1 MKIVRNLTYLLQG
14 AGMAMT
20 MNFLGLT
27 LALCTF
33 ILLIAQVRFDS
44 TFDAYH
50 SDADR
55 IYRVELEWQ
64 GKKVAIVS
72 KPMVDFMSQFPI
84 VEANTM
90 MEMGVKTIRFL

>member
-64 GKKVAIVS
+64 GKRWLLFLNQWLILCRN
-72 KPMVDFMSQFPI
+72 FLLLRR
-84 VEANTM
+84 
-90 MEMGVKTIRFL
+90 IR

>member
-1 MKIVRNLTYLLQG
+1 
-14 AGMAMT
+14 MAMT
-20 MNFLGLT
+20 MNFWGLT

-64 GKKVAIVS
+64 GKKVAIES

-90 MEMGVKTIRFL
+90 MEMGVKN